1 MKKQLI
7 QVGLTVSSLLI
18 FGIAANAQTQYRA
31 DIPFDFQAA
40 GKVWSAGAYSLGQI
54 SSGGP
59 ALVIRDR
66 KTGKSKVLG
75 QSMPRN
81 ESRDS
86 HGQLVFL
93 KADGVYT
100 LSQIVTPSFEMKLK
114 KTTTDVRMASSS
126 AVKKETVAVS
136 LH

>member
-7 QVGLTVSSLLI
+7 QAGLTVSSLLI
-18 FGIAANAQTQYRA
+18 FGIAANAQSQYRA
-31 DIPFDFQAA
+31 DIPFDFEAA
-40 GKVWSAGAYSLGQI
+40 GKAWTAGVYSVGQI

-75 QSMPRN
+75 QSMPRS

-86 HGQLVFL
+86 HGKLIFL

-100 LSQIVTPSFEMKLK
+100 LSQIVTPSFEMKLR
-114 KTTTDVRMASSS
+114 KTKTDVRMAGSS
-126 AVKKETVAVS
+126 AKKETVAIN

>member
-18 FGIAANAQTQYRA
+18 FGIAANAQSQYRA
-31 DIPFDFQAA
+31 DIPFDFEAA
-40 GKVWSAGAYSLGQI
+40 GKAWTAGVYSVGQI

-75 QSMPRN
+75 QSMPRS

-86 HGQLVFL
+86 HGKLIFL

-100 LSQIVTPSFEMKLK
+100 LSQIVTPSFEMKLR
-114 KTTTDVRMASSS
+114 KTKTDVRMAGSSS
-126 AVKKETVAVS
+126 AKKETVAIN